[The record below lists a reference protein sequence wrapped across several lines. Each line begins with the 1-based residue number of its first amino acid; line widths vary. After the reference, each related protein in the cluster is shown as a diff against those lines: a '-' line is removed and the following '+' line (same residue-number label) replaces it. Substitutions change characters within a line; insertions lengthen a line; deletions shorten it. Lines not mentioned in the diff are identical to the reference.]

1 MAMSF
6 FKDGMFQKP
15 KEYEEDIKL
24 LRCWTQTQPHLP
36 SLSDEHLYLFLHSC
50 ERSLARTKAT
60 IEQYYTLRT
69 HTPDLFGNRD
79 PSGPDVKSQFGISQ
93 MMAMTRTTPEGYRVL
108 LYRLTDYD
116 SGKYSFIGMTKAF
129 FMFNDVRLAEDG
141 LEPGYVIVFDLK
153 GATLGHL
160 AKVTLTAVRKCMIYV
175 QDCHPAR
182 LKGIHVINTVAF
194 IDKILAIV
202 KPFMKDSL
210 MSILHFHGPVE
221 ELEKYFPLEILP
233 EDYGGKS
240 ESCETI
246 HAKQQALVQKYTNW
260 FQQEEAMKVD
270 ESKRIGKRNLEVDS
284 YGAEGSFRKLAID

>member
-1 MAMSF
+1 MACCMQFKNCIRGQQVITPVLKMAMSF

-175 QDCHPAR
+175 Q
-182 LKGIHVINTVAF
+182 
-194 IDKILAIV
+194 
-202 KPFMKDSL
+202 
-210 MSILHFHGPVE
+210 LHFHGPVE